1 VERALL
7 SELAP
12 ATSQPS
18 RGRPRGSR
26 SSYFVKL
33 EEQTRRMAGLKDQLL
48 GDPCLRIAEVQI
60 ALGLGYG
67 AVRRLI
73 TSGQLKA
80 TRTTAQNGHY
90 RVKCSALQAYLSELK
105 Q

>member
-1 VERALL
+1 MV
-7 SELAP
+7 
-12 ATSQPS
+12 
-18 RGRPRGSR
+18 
-26 SSYFVKL
+26 
-33 EEQTRRMAGLKDQLL
+33 GLKDQLL

-60 ALGLGYG
+60 VLGLGYG

-80 TRTTAQNGHY
+80 TRTCAKNGHY
-90 RVKCSALQAYLSELK
+90 RIKSSSLQAYLSEVR